1 MQVSVNTNDNIN
13 GTLVLPIWQDSNSM
27 ASGSESGVHRSLKNQ
42 IETILSEGD
51 FKAKAG
57 SAMTLA
63 GTDGGK
69 AMLIGLGKA
78 EDANLQS
85 MRESGAKVTA
95 SLSKIHG
102 KTITVKFSGM
112 ESADMGAFVEGMI
125 LRDYSYDKYKSKD
138 EDDDSDDGEVHAHVT
153 CEAEKIE
160 DLQKSETAV
169 KNCDLLIAIGT
180 SLAVGP
186 INQVVPLA
194 YQIGVPV
201 VIINGEK
208 TEYDHLSTF
217 VINADIRT
225 TLSFVCG

>member
-1 MQVSVNTNDNIN
+1 MNRLMRIFKCHLLLERLGEPMQVSVNTNDNIN
-13 GTLVLPIWQDSNSM
+13 GTLVLPIWLDSNSM

-51 FKAKAG
+51 FKAKAA
-57 SAMTLA
+57 SAMTQA
-63 GTDGGK
+63 PTDGGK

-125 LRDYSYDKYKSKD
+125 LRDYSYDKYKSK
-138 EDDDSDDGEVHAHVT
+138 
-153 CEAEKIE
+153 
-160 DLQKSETAV
+160 AV
-169 KNCDLLIAIGT
+169 SYT
-180 SLAVGP
+180 
-186 INQVVPLA
+186 
-194 YQIGVPV
+194 
-201 VIINGEK
+201 
-208 TEYDHLSTF
+208 HL
-217 VINADIRT
+217 
-225 TLSFVCG
+225 TLPTICSV